1 MELYRLRFLALLLLV
16 LGSGFSPAMASE
28 QVGQGYAWLMGS
40 FVNPDDDRFI
50 DGDIDFAGGQAGVG
64 SAFADNWNVELGYE
78 VLDFDGGNDFDQD
91 IVKLNVLN
99 VYNRAGWF
107 SPFILGGVGYAS
119 SDFDMGGSDD
129 NFQAQAGLGF
139 LVDFSERLAL
149 RYEVLGRWEDARA
162 DDYLDTTINL
172 GVQFAFGGAPA
183 PAAVVPIISADSDG
197 DGVPDSRDSCPGTPA
212 GLAVNTDGCP
222 FDTDKDGVWDVNDKC
237 PGTPIGASVDEQG
250 CELDSDNDGVVD
262 RLDECPN
269 TRPGVAVDIKGCEIK
284 AEIRLPG
291 VNFETNSDQLVA
303 GAQTVLDNAAATLR
317 KNPSLIVE
325 VAGHTDSDGAAEY
338 NLVLSMRRAT
348 SVRNY
353 LISRDVSAN
362 RLTARGYGEEQ
373 PIASGNSAGAK
384 AANRRVVLRV
394 LER

>member
-1 MELYRLRFLALLLLV
+1 MESSLIRVSALAWLV
-16 LGSGFSPAMASE
+16 LVSTVVPAVASE

-50 DGDIDFAGGQAGVG
+50 DGDIDFAGGQGGVG
-64 SAFADNWNVELGYE
+64 TAFADNWNLELGYE

-107 SPFILGGVGYAS
+107 SPFILGGVGYSS
-119 SDFDMGGSDD
+119 SDFDVGGSDD
-129 NFQAQAGLGF
+129 NLQAQAGLGF
-139 LVDFSERLAL
+139 LVDFSDRLAL
-149 RYEVLGRWEDARA
+149 RYEVLGRWENARA
-162 DDYLDTTINL
+162 DDFLDTMINV
-172 GVQFAFGGAPA
+172 GVQVAFGGDQPIVAAAPA
-183 PAAVVPIISADSDG
+183 VPADSDG
-197 DGVPDSRDSCPGTPA
+197 DGVPDSRDNCPGTPA

-237 PGTPIGASVDEQG
+237 PGTPVGAAVDAQG

-262 RLDECPN
+262 RFDECPN
-269 TRPGVAVDIKGCEIK
+269 SSPGVAVDIKGCEIK
-284 AEIRLPG
+284 SEIRLPG
-291 VNFETNSDQLVA
+291 VNFETNSDQLMS
-303 GAQTVLDNAAATLR
+303 GAQSVLDNAAATLL
-317 KNPSLIVE
+317 KNPSLIIE

-338 NLVLSMRRAT
+338 NLNLSMRRAVT
-348 SVRNY
+348 VRDY
-353 LISRDVSAN
+353 LIRRDVPPD

-373 PIASGNSAGAK
+373 PIAQGGSAEAK